1 DARKKQRA
9 TTSLR
14 RAAPGARVP
23 RTRNPRKN
31 SLCREPTRGH
41 LAPRS
46 SRNLPHLV
54 GGTTRWTGRSP
65 TDTTTNFRRV
75 HDLLRE
81 PGPTSGVN
89 SVRAVATHG
98 PSAVTIRGCRTWC
111 GKRKNAAV
119 PPRRK
124 SPGTRTGTAGATRSE
139 ARRVG

>member
-1 DARKKQRA
+1 TPLVRSIPAVSIPTSPPAPRYHCPRKRQRP

-75 HDLLRE
+75 QDLIRE
-81 PGPTSGVN
+81 PGTTSGV
-89 SVRAVATHG
+89 
-98 PSAVTIRGCRTWC
+98 
-111 GKRKNAAV
+111 
-119 PPRRK
+119 
-124 SPGTRTGTAGATRSE
+124 
-139 ARRVG
+139 